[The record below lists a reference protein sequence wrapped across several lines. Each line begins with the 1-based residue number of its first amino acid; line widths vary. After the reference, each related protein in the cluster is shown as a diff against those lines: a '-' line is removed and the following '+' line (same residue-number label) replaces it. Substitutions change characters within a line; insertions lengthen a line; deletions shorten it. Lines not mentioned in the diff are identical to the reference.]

1 MPSTPGITVPA
12 PDATTAQ
19 LAAVLPP
26 DGGWRWVVAGVIV
39 LAVLVVVAVRTTP
52 SGCWLVVSRF
62 GRVVRVVDSGLVLRV
77 PFIER
82 CHSLPRTSL
91 HLPITVSAR
100 TRDAVPVHLLATAV
114 VRIVDPAVAAG
125 CADPVGSAAD
135 AVQTAL
141 AQLISRVDTA
151 DLLAFRTKPVT
162 AELSRLTSEFGLTV
176 DLIVVEGI
184 ETELTPGLLGLAP
197 THTKYRNQT

>member
-1 MPSTPGITVPA
+1 M
-12 PDATTAQ
+12 
-19 LAAVLPP
+19 
-26 DGGWRWVVAGVIV
+26 VAGVIV
-39 LAVLVVVAVRTTP
+39 LAVLAVLAVRTTP

-62 GRVVRVVDSGLVLRV
+62 GRVVRVADSGLVLRL

-82 CHSLPRTSL
+82 CNSLPRTSL

-125 CADPVGSAAD
+125 CADPVGSAAGT
-135 AVQTAL
+135 VQTAL
-141 AQLISRVDTA
+141 AQLISRVETA

-162 AELSRLTSEFGLTV
+162 EESSRLSAEFGLAV
-176 DLIVVEGI
+176 DMIVVDGI

>member
-1 MPSTPGITVPA
+1 
-12 PDATTAQ
+12 
-19 LAAVLPP
+19 
-26 DGGWRWVVAGVIV
+26 VVAGCIV
-39 LAVLVVVAVRTTP
+39 LAVLVVLAVRTTP
-52 SGCWLVVSRF
+52 SGSWLAVSRF
-62 GRVVRVVDSGLVLRV
+62 GRVVRVADSGLVLRL

-82 CHSLPRTSL
+82 CHSLPRSSL

-125 CADPVGSAAD
+125 CADPVGSAAG

-141 AQLISRVDTA
+141 AQLISRGETT
-151 DLLAFRTKPVT
+151 DLLEFRTKPVT
-162 AELSRLTSEFGLTV
+162 EELSRLTAEYGLSV
-176 DLIVVEGI
+176 DAIVVDGI

>member
-1 MPSTPGITVPA
+1 MPSTPGTTVPA
-12 PDATTAQ
+12 PSTTAAQ
-19 LAAVLPP
+19 LAAGLPP

-39 LAVLVVVAVRTTP
+39 LAVLVVLAVRTTP
-52 SGCWLVVSRF
+52 NGCWLVVSRF
-62 GRVVRVVDSGLVLRV
+62 GRVVRVVDSGLILRL
-77 PFIER
+77 PFIEH

-114 VRIVDPAVAAG
+114 VRIVDPGVAAG
-125 CADPVGSAAD
+125 CADPVGSAAG
-135 AVQTAL
+135 AVETAF
-141 AQLISRVDTA
+141 AQCISDVETA
-151 DLLAFRTKPVT
+151 DLLAFRTKPL
-162 AELSRLTSEFGLTV
+162 AEELDRTSEFGLTV
-176 DLIVVEGI
+176 DLVVVDGI

>member
-1 MPSTPGITVPA
+1 
-12 PDATTAQ
+12 
-19 LAAVLPP
+19 
-26 DGGWRWVVAGVIV
+26 
-39 LAVLVVVAVRTTP
+39 
-52 SGCWLVVSRF
+52 VVSRF
-62 GRVVRVVDSGLVLRV
+62 GRVVRVVHSGLVLRL

-82 CHSLPRTSL
+82 FHSLPRTSL

-125 CADPVGSAAD
+125 CADPVGSTAG
-135 AVQTAL
+135 AVETAL
-141 AQLISRVDTA
+141 AQYISNVETA
-151 DLLAFRTKPVT
+151 DLLAFRTKPL
-162 AELSRLTSEFGLTV
+162 AEELGRTSEFGLTV
-176 DLIVVEGI
+176 DLIVVDGI